1 MLWTKRVWGGLAEL
15 RAKSQADSSSLSAW
29 LDFESPWNHT
39 SACVW
44 GRLQFQQGE
53 VPLSVWAFSTCDLGL
68 WVECGGENELDTSI
82 QSSLVSHYKVNVTSA
97 LGFHA
102 MTSPMMY
109 CTSDWA
115 KVNPPF
121 FRKVFCQTVRK
132 VANTQSASFPTP
144 TRSCNF

>member
-1 MLWTKRVWGGLAEL
+1 MLWTKRAWRALLSSEQ
-15 RAKSQADSSSLSAW
+15 RAKLIRLHCQHGWTLSLRGNTPLHVS
-29 LDFESPWNHT
+29 
-39 SACVW
+39 
-44 GRLQFQQGE
+44 E
-53 VPLSVWAFSTCDLGL
+53 VVYSFSREKSHSVWAFPTCDLGL
-68 WVECGGENELDTSI
+68 WVECGGENELGTSI
-82 QSSLVSHYKVNVTSA
+82 QSSLVSLYKVNVTSA

>member
-1 MLWTKRVWGGLAEL
+1 MLWTKREW
-15 RAKSQADSSSLSAW
+15 RALLSSEQKAKLICLHCQHGW
-29 LDFESPWNHT
+29 TLSPWKHT
-39 SACVW
+39 SAYVW

-53 VPLSVWAFSTCDLGL
+53 VPLSVWAFSNLWSGSWGRKWVGHQRSVFSGFSLQSQCDQ
-68 WVECGGENELDTSI
+68 C
-82 QSSLVSHYKVNVTSA
+82 LVFLHHD
-97 LGFHA
+97 F
-102 MTSPMMY
+102 PMMY

-132 VANTQSASFPTP
+132 VANTQSALFPTP